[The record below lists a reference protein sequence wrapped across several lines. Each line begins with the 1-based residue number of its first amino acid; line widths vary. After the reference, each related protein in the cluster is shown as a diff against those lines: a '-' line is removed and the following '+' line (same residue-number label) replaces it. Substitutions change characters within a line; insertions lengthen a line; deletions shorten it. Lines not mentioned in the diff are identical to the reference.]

1 MPPTMVDGDRFGVW
15 GHSVGNGGGCVHLHA
30 AAVHRTCRGN
40 LAHPQVGVLIVGAGP
55 TGLGAAT
62 RLHQLGY
69 DNFLLIDK
77 VH

>member
-1 MPPTMVDGDRFGVW
+1 MHRGV
-15 GHSVGNGGGCVHLHA
+15 
-30 AAVHRTCRGN
+30 N
-40 LAHPQVGVLIVGAGP
+40 LAHPQVGVLIIGAGP

-77 VH
+77 VLDRCHCELRAAARLGAYMSRWL

>member
-1 MPPTMVDGDRFGVW
+1 M
-15 GHSVGNGGGCVHLHA
+15 HLQPCIAPLSHA
-30 AAVHRTCRGN
+30 N
-40 LAHPQVGVLIVGAGP
+40 LAHLQVGVLIVGAGP

-77 VH
+77 VLDRDASRLHTCY

>member
-1 MPPTMVDGDRFGVW
+1 M
-15 GHSVGNGGGCVHLHA
+15 HLHA